1 MIDERNIPPACDA
14 KDIMIGGCHVRLAF
28 GQGAGPR
35 WFVSATV
42 HCGIGENADEQTLVT
57 DVFDSRDAAERDAI
71 QQVTAL
77 LGHHT
82 DRSHSRTRNWS

>member
-1 MIDERNIPPACDA
+1 MTDEATTRSPSDA

-28 GQGAGPR
+28 GQAAGPR

-42 HCGIGENADEQTLVT
+42 RCGIGENVDEQSLVT
-57 DVFDSRDAAERDAI
+57 DAFDSRDAAERDAI

-82 DRSHSRTRNWS
+82 DRSHSRVRNWS